1 MPIRRWTGSAGVVFH
16 VLNRGV
22 RRLRLFDEIGD
33 YEAFVRVFQQAQTR
47 VPIRCLSYCLMPNH
61 FHLVLWPREDS
72 DIFSFMSW
80 LTLTHSKRWHRWRGT
95 NYFGASLKALT
106 ILGAKKGYE
115 LVGCNFGGTNAF
127 FVRRDLLADH
137 FRRPFTA
144 ENHFEPVRYF
154 LYRKN
159 GHPREFGPFEIVS

>member
-1 MPIRRWTGSAGVVFH
+1 LAIKQTYVTAESIEGHLSDLKVPEEPDLLSIDIDGNDYWVWQAIQRYKPRVVIAEYNGH
-16 VLNRGV
+16 YGPSLAWVQKYNP
-22 RRLRLFDEIGD
+22 
-33 YEAFVRVFQQAQTR
+33 T
-47 VPIRCLSYCLMPNH
+47 
-61 FHLVLWPREDS
+61 
-72 DIFSFMSW
+72 
-80 LTLTHSKRWHRWRGT
+80 HRWRGT